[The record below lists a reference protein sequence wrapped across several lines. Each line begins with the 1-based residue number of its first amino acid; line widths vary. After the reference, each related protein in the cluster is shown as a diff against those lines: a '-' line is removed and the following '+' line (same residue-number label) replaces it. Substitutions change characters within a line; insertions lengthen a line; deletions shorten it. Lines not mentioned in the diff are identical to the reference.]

1 MNLFEVTFLI
11 LVLLVTCA
19 VSIICT
25 MAGFSIV
32 GLCVLAALIIS
43 ILFLVYKGVI

>member
-19 VSIICT
+19 ASVVCT
-25 MAGFSIV
+25 MAGYPIV

-43 ILFLVYKGVI
+43 ILFLVYQGVI

>member
-1 MNLFEVTFLI
+1 MSLFEVTFLI

-19 VSIICT
+19 VAVVCT
-25 MAGFSIV
+25 MAGYPIV

-43 ILFLVYKGVI
+43 ILFAVYQGVI